1 MRKFVSYKSRV
12 GNFPTF
18 FINKRSPVV
27 PIRRHIKRKNSDGKG
42 FFDDSK
48 ETFLRL
54 CENAV
59 FGENIGFYMR

>member
-1 MRKFVSYKSRV
+1 M
-12 GNFPTF
+12 
-18 FINKRSPVV
+18 PVV

-42 FFDDSK
+42 LFDDSK